1 MITIDKAD
9 YVGIGVTRVVYL
21 HPEDPTKIL
30 KVYVPEATPEK
41 IRAQR
46 WHRRFAP
53 VKRFDSNYRDV
64 TEHTKVRAR
73 HPELRSNVCEVFGY
87 LETNLGSAIAAER
100 VADID
105 GTTSLTLSQH
115 IERSMPED
123 IIEPL
128 KSLYAQLAEHH
139 VRLRDSGPGNILVR
153 RKTDG
158 IELVI
163 VDGLG
168 ELNLIPIAS
177 IVKSVNRKKLN
188 KKLAGLIR
196 KLNKLKR
203 KTEKQAFEPSQTE
216 A

>member
-1 MITIDKAD
+1 MITIDSKAD
-9 YVGIGVTRVVYL
+9 YVGKGVTRVVYL
-21 HPEDPTKIL
+21 HPDDPTKIL
-30 KVYVPEATPEK
+30 KVYVPSATPQK

-53 VKRFDSNYRDV
+53 LKRYDSNYRDF

-73 HPELRSNVCEVFGY
+73 HLNLCSNICEIFGY
-87 LETNLGSAIAAER
+87 VETNLGSAIAAER

-115 IERSMPED
+115 IERGMPED

-153 RKTDG
+153 RKIDG

-177 IVKSVNRKKLN
+177 IIKSVNRKKLD
-188 KKLAGLIR
+188 KKLSGLIR

-203 KTEKQAFEPSQTE
+203 NAAKQKAE